1 MSPVSV
7 SRQRPA
13 EGHAMPVN
21 NDPMSDATD
30 LKTEVHST
38 HQRIDA
44 LRDRMDQNTTFLIQR
59 MDNMQAELR
68 KEITSSVAALRTE
81 VGGLRS
87 EMTGS
92 VAALRTEVGGLRS
105 EITGSV
111 AALRTEVGGLRS
123 EMAGSMAE
131 LRKGIESVD
140 KSLGAAKIWA
150 MTLCYTLVGAIL
162 IVIAR
167 GLKWL

>member
-1 MSPVSV
+1 
-7 SRQRPA
+7 
-13 EGHAMPVN
+13 MPVN

-81 VGGLRS
+81 IGGLRS

-92 VAALRTEVGGLRS
+92 VATLRTE
-105 EITGSV
+105 I
-111 AALRTEVGGLRS
+111 GGLRS

>member
-7 SRQRPA
+7 SRHRPA

-87 EMTGS
+87 E
-92 VAALRTEVGGLRS
+92 
-105 EITGSV
+105 ITSSV

-123 EMAGSMAE
+123 EMTGSMAE

>member
-1 MSPVSV
+1 
-7 SRQRPA
+7 
-13 EGHAMPVN
+13 MPVN

-68 KEITSSVAALRTE
+68 KEMTSSVAALRTE
-81 VGGLRS
+81 
-87 EMTGS
+87 MTS
-92 VAALRTEVGGLRS
+92 
-105 EITGSV
+105 SV

>member
-1 MSPVSV
+1 
-7 SRQRPA
+7 
-13 EGHAMPVN
+13 MPVN

-92 VAALRTEVGGLRS
+92 VATLRTE
-105 EITGSV
+105 I
-111 AALRTEVGGLRS
+111 GGLRS

>member
-7 SRQRPA
+7 SRHRPA

-81 VGGLRS
+81 IGGLRS

-92 VAALRTEVGGLRS
+92 VAALRTE
-105 EITGSV
+105 I
-111 AALRTEVGGLRS
+111 GGLRS

-140 KSLGAAKIWA
+140 KSLGSAKIWA

>member
-1 MSPVSV
+1 
-7 SRQRPA
+7 
-13 EGHAMPVN
+13 MPVN

-81 VGGLRS
+81 
-87 EMTGS
+87 
-92 VAALRTEVGGLRS
+92 
-105 EITGSV
+105 I
-111 AALRTEVGGLRS
+111 GGLRS

>member
-1 MSPVSV
+1 
-7 SRQRPA
+7 
-13 EGHAMPVN
+13 MPVN

-68 KEITSSVAALRTE
+68 KEMTSSVAALRTE
-81 VGGLRS
+81 
-87 EMTGS
+87 MTSS
-92 VAALRTEVGGLRS
+92 VAALRTE
-105 EITGSV
+105 I
-111 AALRTEVGGLRS
+111 GGLRS